1 MRQRKEKKAMWILSV
16 LFGMWHFKNFLKQ
29 LQSTLALD
37 IGTNVEMTFSGLS
50 FRELLFYQLT
60 MRSSE
65 SF

>member
-1 MRQRKEKKAMWILSV
+1 MRERKEKKVMWILNV
-16 LFGMWHFKNFLKQ
+16 LFGMRRFKNFLKQ

-50 FRELLFYQLT
+50 FWELLFYQLT